1 MNHYDDRKII
11 LDYSQYEFGPPIFIP
26 EIMGSHLNITTDK
39 HQQLWGNLALTWAS
53 NTRDDIARG
62 FYAELTYN
70 PNPYLSFSTSYD
82 RYRLTKQYHWLES
95 FFEFD
100 GTHHIFSDLQREIDA
115 VTFRANS
122 NVNRELSLQ
131 GYLEIYSNHDMFDA
145 MSYSE
150 YDTTINDYKQTSYIL
165 GGWENGE
172 GTVMGSIYSQDL
184 TELEEELSYVDPSL
198 YIGLYPKF
206 TSIIFNGI
214 VKWNYMKGSNIYFV
228 YSFNKSVNGRP
239 FRRIS
244 ELKDFFQINDKQDW
258 VEILRD
264 QTFMIKIDYWFE
276 K

>member
-1 MNHYDDRKII
+1 
-11 LDYSQYEFGPPIFIP
+11 
-26 EIMGSHLNITTDK
+26 
-39 HQQLWGNLALTWAS
+39 
-53 NTRDDIARG
+53 
-62 FYAELTYN
+62 
-70 PNPYLSFSTSYD
+70 SYD
-82 RYRLTKQYHWLES
+82 RYRLTKKYHWLES

-115 VTFRANS
+115 FTFRVNS

-206 TSIIFNGI
+206 TSIIFNGV

-244 ELKDFFQINDKQDW
+244 ELKDFFQINDKQNW